1 MGVVIKQ
8 SIKGTIVNY
17 VGIAIGFLTTFFI
30 VTKYLTQEEIGLN
43 RVLIDAGIL
52 FASFTQLGTTP
63 PSSVSSPI
71 SKTRT
76 RNTTGFSSGH

>member
-43 RVLIDAGIL
+43 RVLID
-52 FASFTQLGTTP
+52 FCSPASPNSAPAP

-76 RNTTGFSSGH
+76 RNTMAFSSGH